1 MAEEIPSYVETV
13 MREFREVR
21 LEWLRRSRFPLP
33 GPLSPIV
40 ISVVKNEADRL
51 EDFLRYY
58 RNHGIERFVFVDNG
72 STDGG
77 LEFLLAQPDVDVCE
91 RLGKFDWMLKQGW
104 INKVVET
111 YGYERWYIY
120 VDADEQI
127 VFDGCETRT
136 FTDLTVQM
144 ERQGLSRV
152 RGFLV
157 DMYSE
162 APLMQTEYAP
172 GQPLIEAFAWF
183 DHDTYKEER
192 YKEIMSVKGGPRQRA
207 FGGKQNEKFRP
218 ELTKYP
224 LFKIQPGQYMANPH
238 HIWPYKGN
246 FESARYLGVLHF
258 KFLPGLLDRIRQAI
272 EQKNYWDG
280 SYEYQCYLKVL
291 EGEPR
296 LSLHCDNS
304 NQFESSD
311 QLVSLGLLASIDWA
325 DDLKPWDLARVA
337 YNRRRQE
344 HLARHWPQPSA
355 PQQAADV

>member
-1 MAEEIPSYVETV
+1 MAGEIPSYVETV

-111 YGYERWYIY
+111 YGYGRWYIY

-238 HIWPYKGN
+238 HIWPYKATLNPRDIWAYCISSSCRDCWTALRRSGRKIIGTAATSISVISRCSK
-246 FESARYLGVLHF
+246 ESRGFRFIATTATSLN
-258 KFLPGLLDRIRQAI
+258 LPI
-272 EQKNYWDG
+272 
-280 SYEYQCYLKVL
+280 
-291 EGEPR
+291 
-296 LSLHCDNS
+296 SLFH
-304 NQFESSD
+304 
-311 QLVSLGLLASIDWA
+311 
-325 DDLKPWDLARVA
+325 
-337 YNRRRQE
+337 
-344 HLARHWPQPSA
+344 
-355 PQQAADV
+355 